1 MGSQQDCNYVFALIR
16 PTLIDQPVPKQTS
29 ILYQSWLPYDK
40 TANNSVINADILARE
55 LTQIGLMA
63 DVHHHPAR
71 AVNSLNRTDAVRLI
85 AHIAEFLI
93 NIYNHKSAHLTNQGV
108 FALILCANPL

>member
-16 PTLIDQPVPKQTS
+16 PTLIDQPVSKQKS

-71 AVNSLNRTDAVRLI
+71 AVRLI
-85 AHIAEFLI
+85 AHIAEFLM
-93 NIYNHKSAHLTNQGV
+93 NIYNHKSTHLTNQGV